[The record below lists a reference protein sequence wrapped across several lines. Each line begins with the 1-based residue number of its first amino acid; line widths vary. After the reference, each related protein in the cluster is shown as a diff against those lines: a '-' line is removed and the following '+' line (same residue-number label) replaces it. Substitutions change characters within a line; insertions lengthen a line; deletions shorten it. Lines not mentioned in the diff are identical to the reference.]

1 MTLGLDPHNRSL
13 SLSPTK
19 NSNKVHSE
27 LVENQAESDIEF
39 WLIRFS
45 VWNRIIIYE
54 RQCIDAHKRRGIFI
68 SMHFILTQCHL

>member
-19 NSNKVHSE
+19 NSNKIHSE

-39 WLIRFS
+39 
-45 VWNRIIIYE
+45 
-54 RQCIDAHKRRGIFI
+54 
-68 SMHFILTQCHL
+68 